1 MIPKVI
7 YMCYKTLDKI
17 QIYSQ
22 NWKRLNPEYEIK
34 LYDDELCREFLLKE
48 YSPLHSKIFDFIK
61 DGPIKS
67 DFWRCC
73 IINKYGGLYVDA
85 DIEPLVPLKEYIDG
99 DEYFVTCFSA
109 NKKMLNPHFI
119 MCNKDNSIL
128 QYCID
133 KYIKYYSI
141 GIPYNYWGWS
151 ITRILKFNFYGK
163 SGIYLLNNN
172 KYKFLAELKTYNHC
186 EYKKKIVLHNRY
198 KEYINHEFR

>member
-17 QIYSQ
+17 KIYSQ

-34 LYDDELCREFLLKE
+34 LYDDNLCREFLLKE
-48 YSPLHSKIFDFIK
+48 YSQLHVDIFDFIK

-85 DIEPLVPLKEYIDG
+85 DIEPLVPLREYIEG

-109 NKKMLNPHFI
+109 NPGELNPHFI
-119 MCNKDNSIL
+119 MCDKNNSIL
-128 QYCID
+128 QYCIN
-133 KYIKYYSI
+133 KYINYYSNKL
-141 GIPYNYWGWS
+141 PYKYWVWS
-151 ITRILKFNFYGK
+151 IVKILKFNFNGY
-163 SGIYLLNNN
+163 SGIYIIDNK
-172 KYKFLAELKTYNHC
+172 KYKFLSEMKTYNDC
-186 EYKKKIVLHNRY
+186 EYNGRIVLHNRY
-198 KEYINHEFR
+198 KEYINHEFT

>member
-22 NWKRLNPEYEIK
+22 NWKRLNPEYEIE
-34 LYDDELCREFLLKE
+34 LYDDKRCREFLLKE
-48 YSPLHSKIFDFIK
+48 YSPLHLKIFDFIK

-99 DEYFVTCFSA
+99 DEYFITCFSA
-109 NKKMLNPHFI
+109 NPRELNPHFI
-119 MCNKDNSIL
+119 MCNKDHPIL
-128 QYCID
+128 EYCIN
-133 KYIKYYSI
+133 KYIKFYSNKV
-141 GIPYNYWGWS
+141 PYKYWTWS
-151 ITRILKFNFYGK
+151 IVRILKFNFHGK
-163 SGIYLLNNN
+163 SGIYLINNN
-172 KYKFLAELKTYNHC
+172 KYKFLAEMKTYNDC
-186 EYKKKIVLHNRY
+186 EYNKRIVLHNRY
-198 KEYINHEFR
+198 KEYINHEFT